1 MRKVDL
7 GIRAM
12 VFVGLLFWLLILRP
26 AFIQRF
32 TQSLMR

>member
-1 MRKVDL
+1 MQKADL
-7 GIRAM
+7 GIPAM

-26 AFIQRF
+26 AFIQQF

>member
-7 GIRAM
+7 GIPAM

-26 AFIQRF
+26 AIIQQF